1 LAVFDIKLEGVRKD
15 VGEDQDVL
23 PLVIVGSGISGL
35 SCAVYAARAQLKPLV
50 IEGSEPGGQLT
61 LTSEVENYPG
71 FEDPILGVDLVERMR
86 KQAQRFGARYRSD
99 DVTAVDLSSRPFTV
113 TLARGGT
120 LRAHALVVAS
130 GARARTLGLPGEHD
144 LFGHGLSSCATCDGA
159 FFKDQVV
166 AVVGGG
172 DSAME
177 EALFLTRYAKKV
189 YVVHRRDTL
198 RASRIL
204 ADRARAKPSIEF
216 VWNSAVTEIH
226 TENAVVSGVTL
237 TDTVDGSTR
246 VLKVTGL
253 FLAIGHIPNTEWL
266 NGQLPADKD
275 GYLKV
280 APGSSETDI
289 PGVFVAGDVADRVYQ
304 QAVTAA
310 GTGCIAAL
318 DAEEYLA
325 ERGLA

>member
-1 LAVFDIKLEGVRKD
+1 MAEQHPADSVR
-15 VGEDQDVL
+15 

-35 SCAVYAARAQLKPLV
+35 SAAVYAARAQLAPLV

-71 FEDPILGVDLVERMR
+71 FEDPILGVDLVERMK
-86 KQAQRFGARYRSD
+86 KQAARFGAQYRSD
-99 DVTAVDLSSRPFTV
+99 DVVSVDLSQRPFTI
-113 TLARGGT
+113 TLGRGGP
-120 LRAHALVVAS
+120 LRTHALIVAS
-130 GARARTLGLPGEHD
+130 GARARLLGLPGESE
-144 LFGHGLSSCATCDGA
+144 LFGRGLSSCATCDGA
-159 FFKDQVV
+159 FFKDRVV

-177 EALFLTRYAKKV
+177 EATFLTRYAKKV
-189 YVVHRRDTL
+189 YVIHRRGEL

-204 ADRARAKPSIEF
+204 ADRARSKSAIEF
-216 VWNSAVTEIH
+216 LWNTRVTAIH
-226 TENAVVSGVTL
+226 TENSLVSGLTL
-237 TDTVDGSTR
+237 DNLETHETHELPLD
-246 VLKVTGL
+246 GL

-266 NGQLPADKD
+266 GGQLPTDDA
-275 GYLKV
+275 GYLLSE
-280 APGSSETDI
+280 AGTSETSI
-289 PGVFVAGDVADRVYQ
+289 PGVFVAGDVADRIYQ

-325 ERGLA
+325 EHDLA

>member
-1 LAVFDIKLEGVRKD
+1 MAEQHRADSVR
-15 VGEDQDVL
+15 

-35 SCAVYAARAQLKPLV
+35 SAAVYAARAQLAPLV

-71 FEDPILGVDLVERMR
+71 FEDPILGVDLVERMK
-86 KQAQRFGARYRSD
+86 KQAARFGAQYRSD
-99 DVTAVDLSSRPFTV
+99 DVVSVDLSQRPFTI
-113 TLARGGT
+113 TLGRGGP
-120 LRAHALVVAS
+120 LRTHALIVAS
-130 GARARTLGLPGEHD
+130 GARARLLGLPGESE
-144 LFGHGLSSCATCDGA
+144 LFGRGLSSCATCDGA
-159 FFKDQVV
+159 FFKDRVV

-177 EALFLTRYAKKV
+177 EATFLTRYAKKV
-189 YVVHRRDTL
+189 YVIHRRGEL

-204 ADRARAKPSIEF
+204 ADRARSKSAIEF
-216 VWNSAVTEIH
+216 LWNTRVTAIH
-226 TENAVVSGVTL
+226 TENSLVSGLTL
-237 TDTVDGSTR
+237 DNLETHETHELPLD
-246 VLKVTGL
+246 GL

-266 NGQLPADKD
+266 GGQLPTDDA
-275 GYLKV
+275 GYLLSE
-280 APGSSETDI
+280 AGTSETSI
-289 PGVFVAGDVADRVYQ
+289 PGVFVAGDVADRIYQ

-325 ERGLA
+325 EHDLA

>member
-1 LAVFDIKLEGVRKD
+1 MAE
-15 VGEDQDVL
+15 QDRADKVH

-35 SCAVYAARAQLKPLV
+35 SAAVYAARAQLAPLV

-71 FEDPILGVDLVERMR
+71 FEDPILGVDLVERMK
-86 KQAQRFGARYRSD
+86 KQAARFGAQYRSD
-99 DVTAVDLSSRPFTV
+99 DVVSVDLSQRPFTI
-113 TLARGGT
+113 TLGRGGP
-120 LRAHALVVAS
+120 LRTHALIVAS
-130 GARARTLGLPGEHD
+130 GARARLLGLPGESE
-144 LFGHGLSSCATCDGA
+144 LFGRGLSSCATCDGA
-159 FFKDQVV
+159 FFKDRVV

-177 EALFLTRYAKKV
+177 EATFLTRYAKKV
-189 YVVHRRDTL
+189 YVIHRRGEL

-204 ADRARAKPSIEF
+204 ADRARAKSQIEF
-216 VWNSAVTEIH
+216 VWNTRVAAIH
-226 TENAVVSGVTL
+226 TEKSLVSGLSLENLQTHE
-237 TDTVDGSTR
+237 TDELAVD
-246 VLKVTGL
+246 GL

-266 NGQLPADKD
+266 GGQLPTDDA
-275 GYLKV
+275 GYLLSE
-280 APGSSETDI
+280 AGTSETAI
-289 PGVFVAGDVADRVYQ
+289 PGVFVAGDVADRIYQ

-325 ERGLA
+325 EHDLA